1 VFFDVREALRSLDL
15 LPVVVVDA
23 LLAGDMGSWRLVFLE
38 EDEEEDGFWEWPMN
52 CVLGTEACRVLFSAP
67 TDEAESLGNAEGDK
81 PPMWL

>member
-1 VFFDVREALRSLDL
+1 MFLDVREALRSLDL
-15 LPVVVVDA
+15 FAAVVVDA

-38 EDEEEDGFWEWPMN
+38 EEEGFWEWPMN

-81 PPMWL
+81 PPIWL